1 MLRSLWTSASGMIA
15 QQTNLDVVTH
25 NLANVNTQGYK
36 KRRADFEDLLYQI
49 WREPGTPI
57 EPNSTVPT
65 GVQVG
70 LGTRVTA
77 TPSFMTQGNF
87 QITDNN
93 MDWTIAGQ
101 TMAGENAFFQV
112 TMQDG
117 TIAYTRAGAWQIDG
131 DGQIVSE
138 DGLLLEP
145 AMVVPQDAISV
156 TLSTTGLVTV
166 TVPGQTESQ
175 EIGQLE
181 LARFVNPAGLRAISD
196 RLFLETPASG
206 APLVGQPG
214 DDGMPTVRQGVLEMS
229 NVQVVEEMVGM
240 IIAQRAYE
248 ANSKGIQ
255 TADSLLQIANNL
267 KR

>member
-15 QQTNLDVVTH
+15 QQTHLDVVSH

-36 KRRADFEDLLYQI
+36 KRRADFEDLMYQI
-49 WREPGTPI
+49 WREPGTPV
-57 EPNSTVPT
+57 EPNSVVPT
-65 GVQVG
+65 GIQVG

-77 TPSFMTQGNF
+77 TPSFGVQGNF
-87 QITDNN
+87 QITDNPL
-93 MDWTIAGQ
+93 DWVIAG
-101 TMAGENAFFQV
+101 ADAYFQV

-117 TIAYTRAGAWQIDG
+117 TIAYTRAGAWQLDN

-145 AMVVPQDAISV
+145 AIVVPEDAEEIQ
-156 TLSTTGLVTV
+156 LSNTGLVTV
-166 TVPGQTESQ
+166 RMPGQTDLQ

-181 LARFVNPAGLRAISD
+181 LVRFINPAGLRALGD
-196 RLFLETPASG
+196 RLFVETPASG
-206 APLVGQPG
+206 APIAGQPG
-214 DDGMPTVRQGVLEMS
+214 AEGMPEVRQKVIEMS
-229 NVQVVEEMVGM
+229 NVQVVEEMVEM
-240 IIAQRAYE
+240 IVAQRAYE

-255 TADSLLQIANNL
+255 TADDLLRIANGL